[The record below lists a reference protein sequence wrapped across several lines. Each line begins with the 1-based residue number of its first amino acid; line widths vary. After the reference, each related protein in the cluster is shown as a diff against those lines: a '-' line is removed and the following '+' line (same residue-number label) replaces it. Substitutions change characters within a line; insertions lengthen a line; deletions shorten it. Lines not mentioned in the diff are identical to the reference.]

1 MLPGAA
7 PGVAAKPVGGGKGDE
22 NVSRSVEGEAPGAPE
37 AEPGAAGQPLALV
50 RGERGVAT
58 TMMIEPSSLGVGW
71 SACSLPGM
79 REVGI
84 CLPTGTPLMSRSSRL
99 P

>member
-50 RGERGVAT
+50 RGERGVRGD
-58 TMMIEPSSLGVGW
+58 EPSSLGVGW